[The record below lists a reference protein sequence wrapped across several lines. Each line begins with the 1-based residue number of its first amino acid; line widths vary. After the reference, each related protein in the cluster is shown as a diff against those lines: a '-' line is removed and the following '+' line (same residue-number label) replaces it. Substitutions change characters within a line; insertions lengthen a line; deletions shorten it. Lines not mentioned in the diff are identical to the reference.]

1 VTTYREIFRIR
12 EFRTLF
18 AATSTSVAGKTME
31 MLAVSALVYAHT
43 GSPLLAAIAYLGGF
57 LPMAVGA
64 LTLMSLADRLPP
76 RAAMVTWRVVHAGVA
91 AVLALGIL
99 PVWGMLAL
107 LMTVGLGDAV
117 IGGIGSAIVVDVV
130 PEGSFVL
137 GRSVL
142 NVSVGAMQI
151 VGFAVGGTLL
161 VLVSPA
167 GALWLTVAISL
178 VTAAIVRFG
187 LKRRPPRATGRAS
200 VGLTWQGNRALFGD
214 PTLRRL
220 LLGQWLPNGLIVGAE
235 AMFVPYAGNAAG
247 ALFAGAAGGMLVGD
261 VVIGRWTGPALRS
274 RLSLPLYALLAAP
287 YLAFAFHPGPILA
300 TALVAV
306 ASFGYAGTLT
316 LQERFVNTA
325 PDHLLGQGMGLAGSG
340 MMTGQAVC
348 AMLVGFTA
356 ELTTVSV
363 AMTATAAASL
373 VASLLLLG
381 PLRPPR
387 PVAETIPSQ
396 ERAAGERIGS

>member
-1 VTTYREIFRIR
+1 MTTYREIFRIG

-91 AVLALGIL
+91 AVLALGVL

-130 PEGSFVL
+130 PEDAYVL

-142 NVSVGAMQI
+142 NAAGGAMQI

-161 VLVSPA
+161 LLVSPA

-178 VTAAIVRFG
+178 VTAAIVRYG

-200 VGLTWQGNRALFGD
+200 VRLTWQGNRALFGD

-261 VVIGRWTGPALRS
+261 VVIGRWTSPRQRS
-274 RLSLPLYALLAAP
+274 RLSVPLYALLAAP
-287 YLAFAFHPGPILA
+287 YLAFVFHPGPVLA

-316 LQERFVNTA
+316 LQERFVATA
-325 PDHLLGQGMGLAGSG
+325 PNHLLAQGMGLAGSG

-348 AMLVGFTA
+348 AMLVGVTA
-356 ELTTVSV
+356 ELTTVAI
-363 AMTATAAASL
+363 AMTATA
-373 VASLLLLG
+373 VASLIASLAILA
-381 PLRPPR
+381 PLRPSR
-387 PVAETIPSQ
+387 PAPDAIPSQ
-396 ERAAGERIGS
+396 PRAAGERIGS